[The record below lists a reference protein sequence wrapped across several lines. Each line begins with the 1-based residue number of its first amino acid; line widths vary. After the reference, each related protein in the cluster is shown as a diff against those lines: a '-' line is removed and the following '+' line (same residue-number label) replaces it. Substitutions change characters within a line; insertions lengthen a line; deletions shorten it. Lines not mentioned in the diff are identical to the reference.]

1 MQQWLKYQLRIKLLK
16 RWFENKTMG
25 QIPVVIAV
33 WISETKKGRNAN
45 KLQCK
50 TIYCLDCDNSLM
62 LQNLSVL
69 FVNPAIATEVIQE

>member
-1 MQQWLKYQLRIKLLK
+1 
-16 RWFENKTMG
+16 MG

-50 TIYCLDCDNSLM
+50 TIYCLDCDNSFI
-62 LQNLSVL
+62 SFYHYSFRV
-69 FVNPAIATEVIQE
+69 V